1 MAKILKAEN
10 IQTDLIGSNGNS
22 SISIQRNNSS
32 LLTLSTSDNIGI
44 GTTSPSHKLEV
55 RGSSYPKI
63 CITSDDQAADF
74 GANFRID
81 LKNASSSLFEG
92 GVISV
97 RHTSS
102 NQTAGAENTYMS
114 FWTRSSGSITERLRI
129 DSSGNVGI
137 GTTSPSDILHVSK
150 ANGVSIFEST
160 GVSSVGIRLRT
171 NSLDRWQIGCPNASA
186 DLAIYT
192 GAGAT
197 ERLRIDSSGN
207 VGIGTTS
214 PTANLHVV
222 KSTSQTDIDNA
233 TQAVS
238 ILNTASDTSGNLT
251 GIRLRQDN
259 GTNVAQSYI
268 GLSSTGN
275 SATRANLIIAT
286 PNTSG
291 NATERL
297 RIDSSGNVGIG
308 GTPSTLLHLQATS
321 PSLRIQAAS
330 GNSGVLD
337 FYRTASVNSGQIA
350 SESTNALVF
359 STNTSTNSA
368 LTERLRIDSSGIIK
382 SNGASNTYGGTGSL
396 SLNANSGSAVDLEL
410 RVGNTNV
417 GYFYADSTNV
427 QIANAQAGY
436 FALLTSNTER
446 LRITSDG
453 VVLFAK
459 NTSSVSNV
467 GYRFDTNGEFYTSHA
482 ASTSAGGTLY
492 VYSTGASAYR
502 FYVGLGGTVNATNT
516 AIAAIS
522 DVRLKENIRDIDAGL
537 SEILKLKPRTFD
549 WKEGKGANTK
559 NARGFIAQEIEQ
571 VFPDLVDK
579 WRDPAPEGEEPYKSV
594 RQDLIPVLVKAI
606 QELSAKVAALEAA

>member
-1 MAKILKAEN
+1 MANFTAGTSF
-10 IQTDLIGSNGNS
+10 TDGVTNDVTAAKLNALVADAVPTSNLSLNSTTGTIATFNSTTGTIPTLVATTLITTGTGTAAAPAIVPTGDTNTGIFFPTADTIAFSEGGTEAMRIDSSGNV
-22 SISIQRNNSS
+22 
-32 LLTLSTSDNIGI
+32 GI
-44 GTTSPSHKLEV
+44 GTSSPSQKLDV
-55 RGSSYPKI
+55 YGGVVARGTLFLGDGSSSVIRK
-63 CITSDDQAADF
+63 
-74 GANFRID
+74 
-81 LKNASSSLFEG
+81 LNASTPLTIANSG
-92 GVISV
+92 G
-97 RHTSS
+97 
-102 NQTAGAENTYMS
+102 AAEMT
-114 FWTRSSGSITERLRI
+114 I

-137 GTTSPSDILHVSK
+137 GTTSPAAKLDVRA
-150 ANGVSIFEST
+150 AN
-160 GVSSVGIRLRT
+160 
-171 NSLDRWQIGCPNASA
+171 A
-186 DLAIYT
+186 
-192 GAGAT
+192 AGQMQLTAT
-197 ERLRIDSSGN
+197 
-207 VGIGTTS
+207 T
-214 PTANLHVV
+214 
-222 KSTSQTDIDNA
+222 
-233 TQAVS
+233 
-238 ILNTASDTSGNLT
+238 
-251 GIRLRQDN
+251 
-259 GTNVAQSYI
+259 GTNAAYATFQN
-268 GLSSTGN
+268 TGGAFIVGKDN
-275 SATRANLIIAT
+275 S
-286 PNTSG
+286 
-291 NATERL
+291 
-297 RIDSSGNVGIG
+297 IG
-308 GTPSTLLHLQATS
+308 GILGSAPYSSCLYSQGAYPMAFFT
-321 PSLRIQAAS
+321 
-330 GNSGVLD
+330 D
-337 FYRTASVNSGQIA
+337 SV
-350 SESTNALVF
+350 
-359 STNTSTNSA
+359 
-368 LTERLRIDSSGIIK
+368 ERLRIDSSGIIK

-571 VFPDLVDK
+571 VFPDLVDE

-606 QELSAKVAALEAA
+606 QELSAKVTALEAA